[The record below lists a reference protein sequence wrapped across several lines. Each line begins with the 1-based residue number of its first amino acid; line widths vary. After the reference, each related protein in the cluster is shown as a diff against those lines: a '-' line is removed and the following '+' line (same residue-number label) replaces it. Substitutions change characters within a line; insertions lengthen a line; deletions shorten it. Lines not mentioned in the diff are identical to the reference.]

1 MVCSYLIKHYFPL
14 VDIVA
19 LHINYDNREQCNQEE
34 MFLTHWCSHLRIPL
48 YIRKI
53 NEIHRK
59 PCMDF
64 MLRDL
69 YESYTRDVRYA
80 SYKSIPLKKLTVY
93 PQVVMGH
100 NKDDR
105 LENIMTNIA
114 HKNKYE
120 NLCGM
125 LPISTQDNIRFL
137 RPLLNTTKL
146 DIIKFAKENNIPFL
160 PNSTPSWSQRG
171 QIRNTIVPC
180 LDNWNENFVPSLF
193 NVSETMSSL
202 YKVLQSSVSQFINRG
217 EFKEDTFT
225 NEKLS
230 LNELLLEEVF
240 WKETFINLYS
250 ICPSSKSTE
259 NLVCSL
265 NKYKLDYHTQ
275 KEGDK
280 RKVMINKHIILE
292 TSKCDDKFLKLKIYK
307 IFQVEK

>member
-1 MVCSYLIKHYFPL
+1 
-14 VDIVA
+14 
-19 LHINYDNREQCNQEE
+19 
-34 MFLTHWCSHLRIPL
+34 
-48 YIRKI
+48 
-53 NEIHRK
+53 
-59 PCMDF
+59 MDF